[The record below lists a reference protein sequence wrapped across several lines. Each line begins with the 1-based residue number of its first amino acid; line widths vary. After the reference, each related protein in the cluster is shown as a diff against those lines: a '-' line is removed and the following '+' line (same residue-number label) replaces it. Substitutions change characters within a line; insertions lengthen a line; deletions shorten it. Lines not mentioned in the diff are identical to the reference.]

1 MRIKVRVLVTVLVC
15 ALVLAVAGAGS
26 WFYLHR
32 LHRDTGPSE
41 PMCLALTR
49 QDVRPLVGEAESVS
63 ASDSESGS
71 PKPDGDFWI
80 CSVSGGSMRLSVE
93 ASPNAEKGLSLY
105 KDLDVSLLETVTA
118 RRGGVSEPVP
128 GIDATVV
135 SWLEGRRVC
144 AGWFEGDSAVILS
157 LSTDIP
163 DDNQARRTLIG
174 YFDELTR
181 LLKRRALQLLDVAGF
196 APPLTMRTP
205 PPTATATDEPDPQ
218 TPSPTATG
226 TGTGTGT
233 GGPSQTPSPPPATGA
248 STPPPRTPA
257 GGAGS
262 PSKTPATHGR
272 ATDGPG

>member
-1 MRIKVRVLVTVLVC
+1 MMRIKVRVLVTVLVC

-32 LHRDTGPSE
+32 DTGPSE
-41 PMCLALTR
+41 PMCLVLTR
-49 QDVRPLVGEAESVS
+49 QDVRPLVGEVES
-63 ASDSESGS
+63 A
-71 PKPDGDFWI
+71 PDGISSEPYGHLWI
-80 CSVSGGSMRLSVE
+80 CSVSGGPMRLSVE
-93 ASPNAEKGLSLY
+93 ASPNAEKGLSHY

-135 SWLEGRRVC
+135 SWLEGNRVC

-157 LSTDIP
+157 LSMTIV

-181 LLKRRALQLLDVAGF
+181 LLKRRALQLLDATGF

-205 PPTATATDEPDPQ
+205 SPTAITTDEPD
-218 TPSPTATG
+218 
-226 TGTGTGT
+226 
-233 GGPSQTPSPPPATGA
+233 SQTPPPTATGA
-248 STPPPRTPA
+248 STPPSRTPA
-257 GGAGS
+257 SGTRS
-262 PSKTPATHGR
+262 PSKAPTTDGR

>member
-1 MRIKVRVLVTVLVC
+1 MRIKRRVLVTVLVC

-41 PMCLALTR
+41 PMCLVLTR

-80 CSVSGGSMRLSVE
+80 CSVSGGPMRLSVE
-93 ASPNAEKGLSLY
+93 ASPNAEKGLSHY

-135 SWLEGRRVC
+135 SWLQGRRVC

-157 LSTDIP
+157 LSTNIP
-163 DDNQARRTLIG
+163 DDEQARRTLIG

-205 PPTATATDEPDPQ
+205 SPTATDEPDPQ
-218 TPSPTATG
+218 TPLPTATA
-226 TGTGTGT
+226 TVT
-233 GGPSQTPSPPPATGA
+233 GGPSQTPSSPPATGA

-257 GGAGS
+257 GGTRS
-262 PSKTPATHGR
+262 PSKTPTTDGR

>member
-1 MRIKVRVLVTVLVC
+1 MRIKRRVLVTVLVC

-32 LHRDTGPSE
+32 DTGPSE

-49 QDVRPLVGEAESVS
+49 QDVRPLVGEVES
-63 ASDSESGS
+63 ASDGISSEPYGHL
-71 PKPDGDFWI
+71 WV
-80 CSVSGGSMRLSVE
+80 CSVSGGPMRLSVE
-93 ASPNAEKGLSLY
+93 ASSNAEKGLSHY

-128 GIDATVV
+128 SIDATVV
-135 SWLEGRRVC
+135 SWLKGDRVC
-144 AGWFEGDSAVILS
+144 VGWFEGDSAVILS
-157 LSTDIP
+157 LSMTIV
-163 DDNQARRTLIG
+163 DDEQARRTLIG

-181 LLKRRALQLLDVAGF
+181 LLKRRALQLLDATGF

-205 PPTATATDEPDPQ
+205 SPTATDEPDPQ
-218 TPSPTATG
+218 TPLPTATA
-226 TGTGTGT
+226 TVT
-233 GGPSQTPSPPPATGA
+233 GGPSQTPSSPPATGA

-257 GGAGS
+257 GGTRS
-262 PSKTPATHGR
+262 PSKTPTTDGR

>member
-1 MRIKVRVLVTVLVC
+1 MMRIKRRVLVTVLVC
-15 ALVLAVAGAGS
+15 ALVLAAAGAGS
-26 WFYLHR
+26 WFY

-41 PMCLALTR
+41 PMCLVLTR

-80 CSVSGGSMRLSVE
+80 CSVSGGPMRLSVE

-135 SWLEGRRVC
+135 SWLQGRRVC

-157 LSTDIP
+157 LSTNIP

-181 LLKRRALQLLDVAGF
+181 LLKRRALQLLDATGF

-205 PPTATATDEPDPQ
+205 SPTATDEPDPQ
-218 TPSPTATG
+218 TPLPTATA
-226 TGTGTGT
+226 TVT
-233 GGPSQTPSPPPATGA
+233 GGPSQPPSSPPATGA

-257 GGAGS
+257 GGTRS
-262 PSKTPATHGR
+262 PSKTPTTDGR

>member
-1 MRIKVRVLVTVLVC
+1 MRIKRRVLVTVLVC

-32 LHRDTGPSE
+32 DTGPSE
-41 PMCLALTR
+41 PMCLVLTR

-80 CSVSGGSMRLSVE
+80 CSVSGGPMRLSVE
-93 ASPNAEKGLSLY
+93 ASPNAEKGLSRY

-135 SWLEGRRVC
+135 SWLQGDRVC

-157 LSTDIP
+157 LSMTIV
-163 DDNQARRTLIG
+163 DDKQARRTLIG

-181 LLKRRALQLLDVAGF
+181 LLKRRALQLLDATGF

-205 PPTATATDEPDPQ
+205 SPTATDEPDPQ
-218 TPSPTATG
+218 TPLPTATA
-226 TGTGTGT
+226 TVT
-233 GGPSQTPSPPPATGA
+233 GGPSQPPSSPPATGA

-257 GGAGS
+257 GGTRS
-262 PSKTPATHGR
+262 PSKTPTTDGR

>member
-1 MRIKVRVLVTVLVC
+1 MRIKRRVLVTVLVC
-15 ALVLAVAGAGS
+15 ALVLAAAGAGS
-26 WFYLHR
+26 WFY

-49 QDVRPLVGEAESVS
+49 QDVRPLVGEAES
-63 ASDSESGS
+63 ASDGISSEPYGHL
-71 PKPDGDFWI
+71 WV
-80 CSVSGGSMRLSVE
+80 CSVSGGPMRLSVE
-93 ASPNAEKGLSLY
+93 ASPNAEKGLSHY
-105 KDLDVSLLETVTA
+105 KDLGVSLLETVTA

-135 SWLEGRRVC
+135 SWLQGRRVC

-157 LSTDIP
+157 LSTNIP

-205 PPTATATDEPDPQ
+205 SPTATDEPDPQ
-218 TPSPTATG
+218 TPLPTATA
-226 TGTGTGT
+226 TVT
-233 GGPSQTPSPPPATGA
+233 GGPSQTPSSPPATGA

-257 GGAGS
+257 GGTRS
-262 PSKTPATHGR
+262 PSKTPTTDGR

>member
-1 MRIKVRVLVTVLVC
+1 MMRIKVRVLVTVLVC

-32 LHRDTGPSE
+32 DTGPSE

-49 QDVRPLVGEAESVS
+49 QDVRPLVGEVES
-63 ASDSESGS
+63 ASDGISSEPYGHL
-71 PKPDGDFWI
+71 WI

-128 GIDATVV
+128 SIDATVV
-135 SWLEGRRVC
+135 SWLQGRRVC

-157 LSTDIP
+157 LSTNIP
-163 DDNQARRTLIG
+163 DDKQARRTLIG

-181 LLKRRALQLLDVAGF
+181 LLKRRALQLLDATGF

-218 TPSPTATG
+218 TPSPTG

-262 PSKTPATHGR
+262 PSKTPTTHGR

>member
-1 MRIKVRVLVTVLVC
+1 M
-15 ALVLAVAGAGS
+15 
-26 WFYLHR
+26 
-32 LHRDTGPSE
+32 HRDTRPSK
-41 PMCLALTR
+41 PMCLVLTR

-63 ASDSESGS
+63 AFDSESGS

-80 CSVSGGSMRLSVE
+80 CSVSGGPMRLSVE

-135 SWLEGRRVC
+135 SWLEGNRVC

-157 LSTDIP
+157 LSMTIV

-181 LLKRRALQLLDVAGF
+181 LLKRRALQLLDATGF

-218 TPSPTATG
+218 TPSPTG

-233 GGPSQTPSPPPATGA
+233 GGSSQTPSPPPATGA